1 MILLRNADMA
11 TILIIEDEAP
21 IRENLHQLLR
31 LEGYAV
37 LEAADGVSG
46 IEVALT
52 SRPDLILCDILMPG
66 VDGYGVLTEL
76 RGNLDMAATP
86 FVFLTASANLEDRS
100 QALKRGA
107 DDYLIKPVRIDE
119 LLTAIKQQL
128 DKKMHNGQ

>member
-1 MILLRNADMA
+1 MA

-37 LEAADGVSG
+37 LQAADGVSG

-66 VDGYGVLTEL
+66 VDGYGVLAEL
-76 RGNLDMAATP
+76 RGAPAMAATP

-107 DDYLIKPVRIDE
+107 DDYLIKPVKIAD
-119 LLTAIKQQL
+119 LLAAIKRQL

>member
-1 MILLRNADMA
+1 MT

-21 IRENLHQLLR
+21 IRDNLRQLLQ

-46 IEVALT
+46 IEVAFT

-66 VDGYGVLTEL
+66 VDGYGVLAEL
-76 RGNLDMAATP
+76 RGSPALNAIP
-86 FVFLTASANLEDRS
+86 FVFLTASASLEDRS

-107 DDYLIKPVRIDE
+107 DDYLIKPVKIAD
-119 LLTAIKQQL
+119 LLAAIKQQL
-128 DKKMHNGQ
+128 DKKMFNRP